1 MRWGRIFGKLRR
13 EKPLAYVETRSK
25 PTSDLQHFGRS
36 AWNEAQQRAVEDLQ
50 TTAAA
55 IVWGLAIGAGVAFV
69 VWYCM
74 QPIAG

>member
-1 MRWGRIFGKLRR
+1 MKWGLKWGKTRR
-13 EKPLAYVETRSK
+13 EKPLAYVETRSQ
-25 PTSDLQHFGRS
+25 PTSDRQRFGRS
-36 AWNEAQQRAVEDLQ
+36 AWCEAQQRAVEDLQ